1 MLQQQH
7 IATAAAPLNVH
18 LTSYQSVLPLLLL
31 LPQDLPLG
39 KVKGLGGKLG
49 QQLEALGAPT
59 AGAAA
64 ALPYE
69 TLLAHFGPKAR

>member
-1 MLQQQH
+1 VYNQTVTC
-7 IATAAAPLNVH
+7 IAAAAA
-18 LTSYQSVLPLLLL
+18 LLL
-31 LPQDLPLG
+31 QDLPLG

-64 ALPYE
+64 GLAYDI
-69 TLLAHFGPKAR
+69 LLAHFGPKAR

>member
-1 MLQQQH
+1 L
-7 IATAAAPLNVH
+7 
-18 LTSYQSVLPLLLL
+18 LPHLLLL
-31 LPQDLPLG
+31 LLSLQDLPLG

-49 QQLEALGAPT
+49 QQLEALAAPT

-69 TLLAHFGPKAR
+69 SLLAHFGLKAR